1 MTRGQALAL
10 VLPLLAGEDIVVAAD
25 GAISREAYR
34 ALDRPRTFYML
45 GSMGQVASIALGLAM
60 TRLERVV
67 ALDGD
72 GNLLM
77 GFGGLALVGGI
88 KPANLYHLVLD
99 NGCYAT
105 TGGQPALSRQ
115 VDLAS
120 AAVGAGYAWGRR
132 CFSDDHAREAMD
144 SWRAAGAND
153 TGGDGGARA
162 GRTGGRVGSR
172 RLAVSRWEVHGGGS
186 SCFSLRCEGEV
197 TAVYFDLEERPPRL

>member
-1 MTRGQALAL
+1 VTRAQAVALAL
-10 VLPLLAGEDIVVAAD
+10 SLLADDDIVVAAD

-34 ALDRPRTFYML
+34 ARDRARTFYML

-60 TRLERVV
+60 TRPERVI

-77 GFGGLALVGGI
+77 GFGGLALVGAL
-88 KPANLYHLVLD
+88 KPANLHHLVLD

-105 TGGQPALSRQ
+105 TGGQPAISRQ

-132 CFSDDHAREAMD
+132 CVVGSDA
-144 SWRAAGAND
+144 RAAMESWLAVPGPALLD
-153 TGGDGGARA
+153 LEVDASDSDPAPRVPMTPEEMAARA
-162 GRTGGRVGSR
+162 RAALTQ
-172 RLAVSRWEVHGGGS
+172 
-186 SCFSLRCEGEV
+186 
-197 TAVYFDLEERPPRL
+197 D